1 MRRYLTY
8 AVLGAV
14 FCIPAA
20 GQKPTPEQQSQTLN
34 TAREI
39 AIHYASKLPNFICNE
54 RVERTDQLQRTGQL
68 STLFHTDHLIIQLS
82 YAGEK
87 EHYKLVSIN
96 GGPTTQ
102 PLSSLDGII
111 TGGEFGSLQ
120 LGVFD
125 QSSAADF
132 QWKEATTLRKHRTA
146 VYTYRIAR
154 ANSHYKLGRRL
165 DDGTLASAPAG
176 YHGEIVL
183 DQDTSRVL
191 RLTAEADDIPKE
203 TGITAFYGAGGLRFR
218 RTSRAAEHLLP
229 SHSKSHMDHGDR
241 KIRQRS
247 DVRCLSQIRSG
258 FVDRFRQAVGKA
270 VHPNRVRFETLATRI
285 ASR

>member
-1 MRRYLTY
+1 MQRYLTY

-14 FCIPAA
+14 FCISAA
-20 GQKPTPEQQSQTLN
+20 GQKPTPEQQRQTLD

-54 RVERTDQLQRTGQL
+54 QVERTDQLQRTGQL
-68 STLFHTDHLIIQLS
+68 STVFHNDHLIIQLS
-82 YAGEK
+82 YAGQK
-87 EHYKLVSIN
+87 EHYKLVSID

-125 QSSAADF
+125 PSSSADF
-132 QWKEATTLRKHRTA
+132 QWKETTTLRKHRAA
-146 VYTYRIAR
+146 VYTYRISR
-154 ANSHYKLGRRL
+154 ANSNYMLGHRL
-165 DDGTLASAPAG
+165 DDGKLASVAAG
-176 YHGEIVL
+176 YHGEFVL

-203 TGITAFYGAGGLRFR
+203 TGITASSVQVDYDFVDVAGGK
-218 RTSRAAEHLLP
+218 HLLP
-229 SHSKSHMDHGDR
+229 SHSESRMEHGDR
-241 KIRQRS
+241 
-247 DVRCLSQIRSG
+247 QIG
-258 FVDRFRQAVGKA
+258 NVVTYTAYHKFEVDSSIDFGKQ
-270 VHPNRVRFETLATRI
+270 
-285 ASR
+285 